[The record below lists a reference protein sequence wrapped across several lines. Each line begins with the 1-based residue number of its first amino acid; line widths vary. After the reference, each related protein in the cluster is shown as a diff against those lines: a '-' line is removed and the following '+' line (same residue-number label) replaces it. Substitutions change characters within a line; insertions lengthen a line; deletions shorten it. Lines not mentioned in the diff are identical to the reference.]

1 MLAVVL
7 VAAALGA
14 IAGDSIAYWIGRR
27 IGFARL
33 ARSKRPRI
41 AAAFAFAER
50 QMQRRSA
57 SLILTGRFIP
67 VGRVAVNMT
76 AGATSLPYRR
86 FLAISAI
93 AGLAWS
99 AVSIGIALAAS
110 SVLHE
115 PIVAALVSMVVAAGL
130 GVVVDRLLGSI
141 SRRRDARAEAR
152 AAAPS
157 TPSTPSTPTATKP
170 ATMASTKAVT
180 KAVQSSSPSPHLA
193 SPEPER
199 SPARDHRPRSTPA
212 RPTDPGHPGAPDR
225 VRARRGLPVRRR
237 GPGHRRARRRPGAAR
252 PARHRRAVGEHRPR
266 DPLPPDRVGRAPR
279 RPRRPRGPD
288 GGRVRRTLADLGDEH
303 HRTQP
308 VARGAGRPH
317 HLAADRRGLGRG
329 DAAPPGAH
337 RCDAR
342 PVGSGR
348 RLGDELRGERR
359 RHPRPGRRGGRHRAA
374 PVRARGTRSGPP
386 RHRARAGAAPDGR
399 GTLPDRP

>member
-1 MLAVVL
+1 VFDQITPLVVELAASPLVYVILFALCLLDGFFPPVPSESALVAVAAIAATSGQPVLAVVL

-76 AGATSLPYRR
+76 AGATGLPYRR

-157 TPSTPSTPTATKP
+157 TPNTPSTPSTLTATKP

-180 KAVQSSSPSPHLA
+180 KVVQSSSPSPAPRLA
-193 SPEPER
+193 RTGEI
-199 SPARDHRPRSTPA
+199 A
-212 RPTDPGHPGAPDR
+212 RP
-225 VRARRGLPVRRR
+225 
-237 GPGHRRARRRPGAAR
+237 
-252 PARHRRAVGEHRPR
+252 
-266 DPLPPDRVGRAPR
+266 
-279 RPRRPRGPD
+279 
-288 GGRVRRTLADLGDEH
+288 
-303 HRTQP
+303 
-308 VARGAGRPH
+308 
-317 HLAADRRGLGRG
+317 
-329 DAAPPGAH
+329 
-337 RCDAR
+337 
-342 PVGSGR
+342 
-348 RLGDELRGERR
+348 
-359 RHPRPGRRGGRHRAA
+359 
-374 PVRARGTRSGPP
+374 
-386 RHRARAGAAPDGR
+386 
-399 GTLPDRP
+399 